1 MVCFATPYGLR
12 YAAHCF
18 NRADAQNNRPTLI
31 PTGGKLGVTSK
42 HIELGIYKISARFD
56 PASFTTP
63 IPEHCWY
70 GYSAFQNSFRLIRT

>member
-1 MVCFATPYGLR
+1 MRFKAIPIWKGLGRWSGGLIRRFA
-12 YAAHCF
+12 
-18 NRADAQNNRPTLI
+18 
-31 PTGGKLGVTSK
+31 K

-70 GYSAFQNSFRLIRT
+70 GYSTFQNSFRLIRT